1 MDSMKK
7 LFALFNK
14 KQTTQFVGLFVMQF
28 FGGILELLGV
38 SMMLPFV
45 QLLMTPDKLMSKG
58 IIKQFSAAMG
68 ITTEKQLVMFMLAG
82 VIAIFVIKNIYLI
95 LLTYVQYQIV
105 WHNRLKMEAEMMTG
119 YLYKPYMFHV
129 SQNSAEI
136 QRIILSD
143 VGNVFEALSN
153 VFFLLSDLI
162 TSGMLI
168 VLLFATDKV
177 ITTVIF
183 LLLGFFML
191 AYFKVFRT
199 RLYQYGKTAQYY
211 STEVYKSFNQSFHGI
226 KEIKIYECEPY
237 FAKEFR
243 KNRSLQISMMK
254 RGNFFQQTPK
264 YFLEMICTAGVL
276 GIIFLK
282 VLQGAPLTDLVPQ
295 LAVFAMAAYR
305 ILPSANKINTE
316 IAYINNNKVSI
327 EVVYDARNLQQEER
341 SGMEQSA
348 HAEEAYRSEKM
359 SGSEKTTAQYAE
371 KVGDIDF
378 QNVTFRY
385 PQGEKN
391 ILEKANLHIEG
402 GKAVAFK
409 GPSGAGKTTTAD
421 LLLGILEADEGV
433 ISYDGTNIREL
444 GRKWFSHLGYIPQN
458 IYLSDDT
465 IRRNVAFGISKPDDD
480 KIWKALEAAQLKE
493 FIEEKPEGLDA
504 MVGEGGIKISGGQRQ
519 RIGIA
524 RALYNDPEILV
535 LDEATSALDNET
547 EAAVMEAINYLKGKK
562 TLIIIAHRLSTLEK
576 CDKIYEVADG
586 KIVETTLYAER

>member
-1 MDSMKK
+1 MNSIGK

-14 KQTTQFVGLFVMQF
+14 KQKVQFTGLFIMQF

-45 QLLMTPDKLMSKG
+45 QLLMSPDKLMSKP
-58 IIKQFSAAMG
+58 IIKDFSAAFG
-68 ITTEKQLVMFMLAG
+68 ITTEKELVMVMLAG
-82 VIAIFVIKNIYLI
+82 MIAIFIIKNVYLI
-95 LLTYVQYQIV
+95 LLTYIQYQIV

-129 SQNSAEI
+129 SQNSAET

-143 VGNVFEALSN
+143 VGSVFEALSN
-153 VFFLLSDLI
+153 VFFLLSDVI

-168 VLLFATDKV
+168 VLLFSTDKM
-177 ITTVIF
+177 ITTTIF

-199 RLYQYGKTAQYY
+199 RLYQYGKTAQHY

-237 FAKEFR
+237 FAEEFR
-243 KNRSLQISMMK
+243 KNRALQISMMK

-276 GIIFLK
+276 GIILVKVFL
-282 VLQGAPLTDLVPQ
+282 GTELTDLVPQ

-316 IAYINNNKVSI
+316 MAYINNNKVSI
-327 EVVYDARNLQQEER
+327 EVVYEARNLQMQELPEIER
-341 SGMEQSA
+341 SLRAEKNSETLAAEQKYT
-348 HAEEAYRSEKM
+348 EGKQE
-359 SGSEKTTAQYAE
+359 E

-378 QNVTFRY
+378 RDVTFRY
-385 PQGEKN
+385 PQGERN

-421 LLLGILEADEGV
+421 LLLGILEPNDGV
-433 ISYDGTNIREL
+433 ISYNGTDIRVL
-444 GRKWFSHLGYIPQN
+444 GRKWFSHLGYIPQS

-465 IRRNVAFGISKPDDD
+465 IRRNVAFGISAPDDE
-480 KIWKALEAAQLKE
+480 KIWRALEAAQLKE
-493 FIEEKPEGLDA
+493 FIAEKPEGLDA

-576 CDKIYEVADG
+576 CDRIYEVADG
-586 KIVETTLYAER
+586 RIEETTLYTER